1 MSKYPDDANGDV
13 FRSLENQNFDF
24 NQEHDVEFL
33 SVFATEAEAENIA
46 LRYVED
52 SKAGANLKNIET
64 RPHEVGGMEL
74 ELVVEMKPTYENVVA
89 FETKLQERVS
99 KVEGYLD
106 GWGFLHD

>member
-13 FRSLENQNFDF
+13 FRSLENQSFDF
-24 NQEHDVEFL
+24 NQRCDVEFF
-33 SVFATEAEAENIA
+33 SVFATEAEAEKIA
-46 LRYVED
+46 LQYVAD
-52 SKAGANLKNIET
+52 RKAGVKLKNIET
-64 RPHEVGGMEL
+64 RPHEIGGMEL
-74 ELVVEMKPTYENVVA
+74 ELVVEMEPTYENVVT